1 MKLTVMFSEQ
11 PADCSTLEHQ
21 FKSSNQRLDRVY
33 AVASVLIK
41 IQILDGFTSI
51 TT

>member
-1 MKLTVMFSEQ
+1 MKPTVIFAEQ

-21 FKSSNQRLDRVY
+21 FKSSNQRLDRAS

-41 IQILDGFTSI
+41 IQILDKFTSI